1 MMMTPLWG
9 SEMLNTLANLIGNFH
24 FFLTNRTPVG
34 FFFFFNLSLCSH
46 DGGGGHW
53 TLSYPEEVNYN

>member
-9 SEMLNTLANLIGNFH
+9 SEMLNTLATLIGNFH
-24 FFLTNRTPVG
+24 FFLSNRTPV
-34 FFFFFNLSLCSH
+34 FFFFSNLPLCSH
-46 DGGGGHW
+46 DGGGGQW

>member
-1 MMMTPLWG
+1 MMTIPLWG

-24 FFLTNRTPVG
+24 FFLTNRTPG
-34 FFFFFNLSLCSH
+34 SFFNLPLCSH